1 MPLYNVLLFNTLQN
15 TNNFF
20 EFPYQSGFL
29 DFVLGGLT
37 LLSVYHL
44 FLFFQNRNKL
54 YLLYSLYLTFIILS
68 QIRFAQTGF
77 ITSILDHMGIFK
89 EYGEIYT
96 ETYHIIYF
104 FFAFKFLEIK
114 EDFPKWY
121 RYLINALYIIGGFC
135 ALKFLYYAL
144 GGSYSYVEQG
154 YFVFVIYILIL
165 SIFLYILFFKSIRP
179 LKYYLITGS
188 LILLFFSVLS
198 LLKYLQYR
206 TEGESIEPSYIYLYF
221 GFILENIIFSLGLGK
236 KQKLIL
242 NERNQAQEN
251 LINQLEENKKLEIEV
266 RKKLEQDVELL
277 QAKVERDKLE
287 RLTIQYERDLVEL
300 KLASLRS
307 QMNPHFIFNSL
318 NSIKGFIID
327 NEQENAVFYLNK
339 FSKLIRMILSSSMEK
354 NISLAQE
361 IEIAKLYVNV
371 ENIRFNNEI
380 LFTLNIDKELSLNT
394 IKVPALLFQPFLEN
408 AIWHGL
414 AAKEG
419 RKELLFS
426 AVKKDGV
433 LKVTIKDNGVGRT
446 KSSEYKKKKLM
457 KRESFGMKLTEDRLE
472 NFVASNKG
480 KYHLT
485 IKDLYDKRGQ
495 AVGTLVKVKLPIVL
509 N

>member
-1 MPLYNVLLFNTLQN
+1 M
-15 TNNFF
+15 
-20 EFPYQSGFL
+20 
-29 DFVLGGLT
+29 
-37 LLSVYHL
+37 
-44 FLFFQNRNKL
+44 
-54 YLLYSLYLTFIILS
+54 
-68 QIRFAQTGF
+68 
-77 ITSILDHMGIFK
+77 
-89 EYGEIYT
+89 
-96 ETYHIIYF
+96 
-104 FFAFKFLEIK
+104 
-114 EDFPKWY
+114 
-121 RYLINALYIIGGFC
+121 
-135 ALKFLYYAL
+135 
-144 GGSYSYVEQG
+144 
-154 YFVFVIYILIL
+154 
-165 SIFLYILFFKSIRP
+165 
-179 LKYYLITGS
+179 
-188 LILLFFSVLS
+188 
-198 LLKYLQYR
+198 
-206 TEGESIEPSYIYLYF
+206 
-221 GFILENIIFSLGLGK
+221 
-236 KQKLIL
+236 
-242 NERNQAQEN
+242 
-251 LINQLEENKKLEIEV
+251 
-266 RKKLEQDVELL
+266 EQDVELL

-433 LKVTIKDNGVGRT
+433 LKVKIKDNGVGRT

-485 IKDLYDKRGQ
+485 IKDLYDTRGQ